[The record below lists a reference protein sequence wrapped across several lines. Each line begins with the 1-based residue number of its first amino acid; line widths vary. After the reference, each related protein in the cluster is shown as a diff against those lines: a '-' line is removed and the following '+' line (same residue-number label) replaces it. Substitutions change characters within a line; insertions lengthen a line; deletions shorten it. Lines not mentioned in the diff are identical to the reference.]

1 MEIISSQPFLYV
13 FMGSM
18 TVSPS
23 PHRHLERSCLS
34 VVEQRVLSA
43 RETLI
48 PEISCCYAACIIE
61 PENSSQPFWYVF
73 MDSMTVSHSPHRHL
87 ERSCLSVIEQRVLSI
102 RETLS
107 REISCCYAA
116 CIMGPEISSQPF
128 LYL

>member
-1 MEIISSQPFLYV
+1 MEIISSQPFWYV

-18 TVSPS
+18 TVSHS

-43 RETLI
+43 RETLS

-61 PENSSQPFWYVF
+61 PENSSQPF
-73 MDSMTVSHSPHRHL
+73 
-87 ERSCLSVIEQRVLSI
+87 
-102 RETLS
+102 
-107 REISCCYAA
+107 
-116 CIMGPEISSQPF
+116 